1 MSTRQSDN
9 YVWSVTE
16 LIGQGA
22 TGNVFICRD
31 KVQLKVP
38 PTLHF
43 DLCFV
48 YALVITS
55 MVAVYI
61 LSSQLN
67 KSIKNDIVFRY
78 ISSLLLIFLVINVYF

>member
-31 KVQLKVP
+31 KVQLKVS

-43 DLCFV
+43 DFCFV

-78 ISSLLLIFLVINVYF
+78 ISSLLLIFLVINLYF